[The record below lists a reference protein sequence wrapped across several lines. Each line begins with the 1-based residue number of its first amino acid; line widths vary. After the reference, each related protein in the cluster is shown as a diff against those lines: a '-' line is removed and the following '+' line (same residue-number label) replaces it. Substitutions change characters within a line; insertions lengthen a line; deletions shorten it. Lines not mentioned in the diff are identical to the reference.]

1 MRILVVRL
9 SALGDVVTGLHVL
22 ATLRA
27 RFSSAHIGW
36 LVEDRFASLLRGHP
50 QIDSLHVYERKR
62 LRLPWNWWRIPGFV
76 HDLRRERYDLA
87 LDLQGNL
94 KSGVLARLA
103 GAGRCVGL
111 DRPLSREGNHLLV
124 RERVP
129 PPDGHRIDAYH
140 RLVDH
145 VFGNG
150 VTAPAV
156 LPADPEPHR
165 AVVLHPGTSAF
176 GAFKRWPLESYA
188 ALGDRLAAA
197 GHGPILLTAG
207 PGERPQADEVV
218 TRMQTGA
225 RLVEPPGL
233 PALRDVLAGARL
245 VVAGDTGPAQIAAVL
260 GVPTVVLFGPKDPR
274 VLAPVGPHVRTVR
287 TGVPCSPCTLRFC
300 PAPVCMTEMSVD
312 QVAENALDMLA
323 EEG

>member
-1 MRILVVRL
+1 VRILLVRL

-22 ATLRA
+22 STLRA
-27 RFSSAHIGW
+27 RFCSAHIGW
-36 LVEDRFASLLRGHP
+36 LVEDRFASLLLGHP

-62 LRLPWNWWRIPGFV
+62 DRLPWNWWRIPGFV
-76 HDLRRERYDLA
+76 RRLRRERFDIA

-94 KSGVLARLA
+94 KSGVLARLS

-111 DRPLSREGNHLLV
+111 DRPLSREGNHLLI

-129 PPDGHRIDAYH
+129 PPDGHRVDAYQ

-150 VTAPAV
+150 VTAPAL
-156 LPADPEPHR
+156 LPAVPEPHR

-188 ALGDRLAAA
+188 ALGDHLAAA
-197 GHGPILLTAG
+197 GRGPVLLTAG
-207 PGERPQADEVV
+207 PGERPQADEVAR
-218 TRMQTGA
+218 RMRTA
-225 RLVEPPGL
+225 ATIVEPPGL
-233 PALRDVLAGARL
+233 RALANVLAGARL
-245 VVAGDTGPAQIAAVL
+245 VVAGDTGPAHIAAVL
-260 GVPTVVLFGPKDPR
+260 GVPTVALFGPKDPG
-274 VLAPVGPHVRTVR
+274 VLAPVGPRVRTVR
-287 TGVPCSPCTLRFC
+287 TGIRCSPCTLRFC
-300 PAPVCMTEMSVD
+300 PDPVCMTEMSVEL
-312 QVAENALDMLA
+312 VAGQALEMLA

>member
-1 MRILVVRL
+1 VRILLVRL

-22 ATLRA
+22 STLRA
-27 RFSSAHIGW
+27 RFCSAHIGW
-36 LVEDRFASLLRGHP
+36 LVEDRFASLLLDHP

-62 LRLPWNWWRIPGFV
+62 DRLPWNWWRIPGFV
-76 HDLRRERYDLA
+76 RRLRRERYDLA

-94 KSGVLARLA
+94 KSGVLARLS

-129 PPDGHRIDAYH
+129 PPDGHRVDAYH

-145 VFGNG
+145 VLGNG
-150 VTAPAV
+150 VTAAAV
-156 LPADPEPHR
+156 LPAEPEPHGG
-165 AVVLHPGTSAF
+165 VVLHPGTSAF

-197 GHGPILLTAG
+197 GRGPILLTAG
-207 PGERPQADEVV
+207 PGERPQADEVRR
-218 TRMQTGA
+218 RMKSEA

-233 PALRDVLAGARL
+233 PALRNVLAGARL
-245 VVAGDTGPAQIAAVL
+245 VVAGDTGPAHIAAAL
-260 GVPTVVLFGPKDPR
+260 GVPTAVLFGPKDPR
-274 VLAPVGPHVRTVR
+274 VLAPVGPRVRTVR
-287 TGVPCSPCTLRFC
+287 TGVRCSPCTLRFC
-300 PAPVCMTEMSVD
+300 PAPVCMSEMSVD
-312 QVAENALDMLA
+312 LVAVCALEMLA